1 MDEQTAQIIQALQIA
16 DLCSDI
22 ENCARIARTS
32 FAALRLIAND
42 GPLLEVGDPLNFA
55 RAQRAGNGI
64 ALPPGPEQM
73 RQATMQKLHQ
83 QAIAGLQTLYKR
95 AEHLKAITSGQAPP
109 ESPDGEPP
117 PGILTE

>member
-1 MDEQTAQIIQALQIA
+1 MDAETHAMMQAIQIA

-22 ENCARIARTS
+22 ENCARIARTG
-32 FAALRLIAND
+32 FAAMRLIGSD
-42 GPLLEVGDPLNFA
+42 GPILEVGDLNFA
-55 RAQRAGNGI
+55 RAQRNGNGI

-95 AEHLKAITSGQAPP
+95 VDHLKAVTSHTEQPP
-109 ESPDGEPP
+109 AEGHG
-117 PGILTE
+117 GIVEAG